1 MAHPLSQWAQ
11 AVLQAYVAQQRLG
24 YNGTGHPHCAA
35 AATCAT
41 RRRELHS
48 SHKLR
53 ARARQ
58 GFLVASEAL
67 IVLSRDGMGVR
78 HHAVFYA
85 GAPLVRG
92 TRHARVFGRLS
103 QSMERPFL
111 AGV

>member
-53 ARARQ
+53 ARQ

-67 IVLSRDGMGVR
+67 IVLFRDGMGVR

-85 GAPLVRG
+85 GAPHARG
-92 TRHARVFGRLS
+92 TRHARVFVRLS
-103 QSMERPFL
+103 QSLERPFL